1 MSSSGT
7 TNNPVP
13 WTQEEDAELMRLR
26 SLGKTWGQ
34 CAKKLGTR
42 TPGACASRATTLK
55 SSAKR
60 VSKKASFW
68 TKDEDDLLAKL
79 WPTLSVAQISERMG
93 RTLKG
98 VYRRANRLGLT
109 CGQPQAKKAWTPE
122 DDAVLKANLGTMTYA
137 EIGVLLNRTDK
148 SVKARALHLSLRGG
162 AKPRLPKQKDHMRK
176 CHDCGRP
183 TPDYRCPA
191 CWRKLRKRLG
201 CPVEEEPTND

>member
-1 MSSSGT
+1 MADS
-7 TNNPVP
+7 TNNSLP

-26 SLGKTWGQ
+26 SLGLTWGQ

-55 SSAKR
+55 SSANR
-60 VSKKASFW
+60 VSKRASFW
-68 TKDEDDLLAKL
+68 TKDEDALLAEL
-79 WPTLSVAQISERMG
+79 WPTLSVAQISERLH
-93 RTLKG
+93 RTVKG

-148 SVKARALHLSLRGG
+148 SVKARALSLQLRGG
-162 AKPRLPKQKDHMRK
+162 PKPRLPKPNGKNMRK
-176 CHDCGRP
+176 CHDCGKP
-183 TPDYRCPA
+183 TTDYRCPK
-191 CWRKLRKRLG
+191 CWAKLRAKHG
-201 CPVEEEPTND
+201 YSAED